1 MIYKFNF
8 CETASLE
15 ISEERFKNAENVYF
29 EDTKEK
35 GKKITVQR
43 ADGKEFIVIIPLDMF
58 EVIDDEIKNCM

>member
-1 MIYKFNF
+1 MKYKFDF

-15 ISEERFKNAENVYF
+15 LTEERFKNAENVYF

-43 ADGKEFIVIIPLDMF
+43 EDGKVFIVIIPLDMF
-58 EVIDDEIKNCM
+58 EVIDE

>member
-1 MIYKFNF
+1 MKYKFDF

-15 ISEERFKNAENVYF
+15 ITEERFKNAENVYF

-43 ADGKEFIVIIPLDMF
+43 EDGKVFIVIIPLDMF
-58 EVIDDEIKNCM
+58 EVIDEN

>member
-8 CETASLE
+8 CETVSLE
-15 ISEERFKNAENVYF
+15 LTEERFKNAENVYF

-43 ADGKEFIVIIPLDMF
+43 EDRKVFIVIIPLDMF
-58 EVIDDEIKNCM
+58 EVKND

>member
-1 MIYKFNF
+1 MIYKFDF

-15 ISEERFKNAENVYF
+15 ISKERFKNAENVYF

-43 ADGKEFIVIIPLDMF
+43 EDGKEFIVLIPLDMF
-58 EVIDDEIKNCM
+58 EVLNDR

>member
-1 MIYKFNF
+1 MKYKFEF

-15 ISEERFKNAENVYF
+15 IAEERFKNAENVYF

-43 ADGKEFIVIIPLDMF
+43 EDGKKFIVLIPLDMF
-58 EVIDDEIKNCM
+58 EVINE

>member
-1 MIYKFNF
+1 MIFKFEF

-15 ISEERFKNAENVYF
+15 IPEERFNDAENVYF

-43 ADGKEFIVIIPLDMF
+43 EDGKEFIVLIPLDMF
-58 EVIDDEIKNCM
+58 EVIDV